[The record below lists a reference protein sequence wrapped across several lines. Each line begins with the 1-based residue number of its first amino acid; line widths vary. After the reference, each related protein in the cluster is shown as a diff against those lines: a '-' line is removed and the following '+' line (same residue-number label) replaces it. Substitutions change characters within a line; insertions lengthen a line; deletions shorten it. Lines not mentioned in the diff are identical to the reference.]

1 VDARALDRAID
12 LQFRQGVDGLHA
24 RDHHFIKRGRK
35 KVFNMSATDQ
45 RNWLEGIKVAR
56 AAYERSA
63 AREIQGMRLFM
74 ENYLRSGT
82 G

>member
-1 VDARALDRAID
+1 
-12 LQFRQGVDGLHA
+12 
-24 RDHHFIKRGRK
+24 
-35 KVFNMSATDQ
+35 MSATDQ

-74 ENYLRSGT
+74 ENYLRLGT